1 MMLTIAVASVAMLAP
16 GCARWNSDFAD
27 PPSSAVA
34 AGGLPEV
41 KIPAEA
47 AIVDVAFVPMQL
59 GSSLYASQ
67 AEKDAAA
74 VREVASGDVLA
85 SGVAASVAGGGLEAP
100 WQRMDE
106 AVLAPQTRRWLAANG
121 LRAGRISGW
130 DVSQIASMSEEDDS
144 TRLLR
149 EASVLSDF
157 ENRRKRLTCRD
168 SQPVTL
174 AVRRALEGDHPTLVR
189 TPAGLIGRSLVNPQF
204 TLQMK
209 TFLLDDGRLSVSLLP
224 EIQHGQMKQ
233 SFVANDSLAF
243 RMDFRR
249 ELWTLNELALN
260 VPLATGQAIVIV
272 PTEDAFGLGQQMLIG
287 RRADGSE
294 ERVAV
299 IIQLGRLPQQTI
311 Q

>member
-1 MMLTIAVASVAMLAP
+1 
-16 GCARWNSDFAD
+16 
-27 PPSSAVA
+27 
-34 AGGLPEV
+34 
-41 KIPAEA
+41 
-47 AIVDVAFVPMQL
+47 MQL
-59 GSSLYASQ
+59 GPSLPASQ
-67 AEKDAAA
+67 AEGAAA
-74 VREVASGDVLA
+74 ANREVAAGDVLA
-85 SGVAASVAGGGLEAP
+85 SGVVAGGVVAGGDSAAP

-106 AVLAPQTRRWLAANG
+106 AVIAPQTRRWLAANG

-130 DVSQIASMSEEDDS
+130 DVSQIASMAEEDDS

-209 TFLLDDGRLSVSLLP
+209 TFLLDDGRLSVNLLP

-249 ELWTLNELALN
+249 ELWTLNELAMD